1 MHLLYQERIGLGMG
15 ADRNPRRRS
24 SPPAPPPA
32 RRGTDRNP
40 RADRARARIDLG
52 MGGLGEQ
59 IDPCTLSGTNP
70 SDGQRNRRRGVG
82 ALPVQELATSMEP

>member
-24 SPPAPPPA
+24 SPPAPPLA

-40 RADRARARIDLG
+40 KADRARTWINPG
-52 MGGLGEQ
+52 IGGLEEQ
-59 IDPCTLSGTNP
+59 IDPCTLSGANP

-82 ALPVQELATSMEP
+82 ALPAQELATSTEP

>member
-1 MHLLYQERIGLGMG
+1 MHLLYQERIGPGMG
-15 ADRNPRRRS
+15 ADRNPRGRS

-40 RADRARARIDLG
+40 GADRARARIDPG
-52 MGGLGEQ
+52 IGGLGEQ
-59 IDPCTLSGTNP
+59 IDPCTLSGANP

-82 ALPVQELATSMEP
+82 ALLAQELATSTEP